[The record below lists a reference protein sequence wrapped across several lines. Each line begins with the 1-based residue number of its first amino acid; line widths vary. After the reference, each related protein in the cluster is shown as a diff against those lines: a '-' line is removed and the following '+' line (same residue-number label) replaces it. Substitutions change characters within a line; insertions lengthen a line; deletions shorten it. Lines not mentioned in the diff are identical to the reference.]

1 MKKPRHVRSLAFRR
15 NLQIAMTTL
24 AKKVRSDEFEASV
37 FEIEQVSVTIPDL
50 SSAFNGY
57 KIASIADIH
66 VGQWLSPK
74 RLDGVV
80 EMINQQ
86 HPDLVA
92 IIGDLFSYEVD
103 RFAAQTTASLNKL
116 NPKDVSVAVLG
127 NHDHWVGE
135 AAVREILRQSD
146 IVDLSNDVYTLHRE
160 EAPLHIAGVD
170 SVMLHKHR
178 LDVVLSKLASSGPA
192 ILLAHEPDFADV
204 SATTGRFSLQISG
217 HSHGGQFIIP
227 SIGTLVKGPH
237 AKKYPL
243 GRYQIGDMV
252 HYTSR
257 GLGTNVFWLR
267 VNCSPEITI
276 FTLACTDGAN
286 GKQNQALF
294 ALRLSNVG
302 GLGRKSKF

>member
-1 MKKPRHVRSLAFRR
+1 MKKPRHMRSLAFRR
-15 NLQIAMTTL
+15 NLQMAMTTL
-24 AKKVRSDEFEASV
+24 AEKVRSDEFEASV
-37 FEIEQVSVTIPDL
+37 FQIEQVSVAIPNL

-80 EMINQQ
+80 EMINKQC
-86 HPDLVA
+86 PDLVA

-103 RFAAQTTASLNKL
+103 RFTAQTIASLSKL
-116 NPKDVSVAVLG
+116 DPKDESVAVLG

-135 AAVREILRQSD
+135 AAVREILRQSE
-146 IVDLSNDVYTLHRE
+146 IVDLSNDVYTLYRE
-160 EAPLHIAGVD
+160 KAPLHIVGVD
-170 SVMLHKHR
+170 SVTLHKHH
-178 LDVVLSKLASSGPA
+178 LDVVLAKLASSGPA

-227 SIGTLVKGPH
+227 GIGTLVKGPH

-267 VNCSPEITI
+267 VNCPPEITI
-276 FTLACTDGAN
+276 FTLACADGA
-286 GKQNQALF
+286 
-294 ALRLSNVG
+294 
-302 GLGRKSKF
+302 